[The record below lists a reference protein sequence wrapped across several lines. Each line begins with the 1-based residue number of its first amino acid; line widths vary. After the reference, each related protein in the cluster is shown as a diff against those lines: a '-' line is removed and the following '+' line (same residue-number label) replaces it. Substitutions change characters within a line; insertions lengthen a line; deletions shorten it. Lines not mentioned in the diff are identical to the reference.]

1 MGHILQKTSIC
12 GMNIS
17 DTLSFTS
24 YATILFLQ
32 HFDIMIDDKYYPRE
46 RGALGKVD
54 TLISYHVSGVNVI
67 NAVL

>member
-1 MGHILQKTSIC
+1 MGHISQKTSIC

-32 HFDIMIDDKYYPRE
+32 NFEIMMINITP
-46 RGALGKVD
+46 
-54 TLISYHVSGVNVI
+54 VNEEP
-67 NAVL
+67 

>member
-32 HFDIMIDDKYYPRE
+32 HFDIMMINITPENEEPWEKWIPLYPTTCQE
-46 RGALGKVD
+46 
-54 TLISYHVSGVNVI
+54 
-67 NAVL
+67 